1 MAAKRYYV
9 DSCIWLNL
17 FKKEGDA
24 ARGKPYW
31 NSAEEFL
38 EKIMFSENAI
48 VYSGFVL
55 KEIKH
60 HLKDDR
66 LFEEKQTFM
75 GEEPKFSLI
84 RATEED
90 YNFGRALESEF
101 NFEISFFD
109 CMHIAISK
117 RLGCI
122 LVTRDKLL
130 IEKAKN
136 YLAADKPENLS
147 P

>member
-1 MAAKRYYV
+1 
-9 DSCIWLNL
+9 
-17 FKKEGDA
+17 
-24 ARGKPYW
+24 
-31 NSAEEFL
+31 
-38 EKIMFSENAI
+38 MFSENTI

-75 GEEPKFSLI
+75 GEEPKFIFI

-117 RLGCI
+117 RLSCI